1 MRAKGETKIASE
13 RGVQP
18 LAGVVFLRKPAGRVE
33 RQRTP
38 GDRGNNGCRR
48 SSAFWRLGCPKTYH
62 EVEDSLERELFLGT
76 PHRIVKM
83 PQPLSWGF
91 LLQTTYQT
99 ELRIEDGT
107 AFGRERHLTDPAV
120 SSILTMGLPSREMT
134 VSVCR
139 PTVRPGRPH
148 RQQCVVCRPMSQWV
162 TRAFDWAR
170 RSRLLSASTGHSPA
184 GYFNR
189 QNAVYAEVR
198 ERVLPANSGHSW
210 VRNCRQLHALKQTY

>member
-1 MRAKGETKIASE
+1 M
-13 RGVQP
+13 
-18 LAGVVFLRKPAGRVE
+18 
-33 RQRTP
+33 
-38 GDRGNNGCRR
+38 
-48 SSAFWRLGCPKTYH
+48 
-62 EVEDSLERELFLGT
+62 GT
-76 PHRIVKM
+76 PHRIVKK

-198 ERVLPANSGHSW
+198 ERVLPAKSRHSNW
-210 VRNCRQLHALKQTY
+210 HCSFSLSHLPPRSRHLSTSQNVQPDRKRKSDKTLAECFIVHSRARTVVRPQVAC